1 MEKSIVVSVD
11 GTVDAFAE
19 PLVFRFSDGPLQSV
33 SHDIMTVTL
42 MFLNKEFETAVRL
55 VNQTNLLGLDLIDR

>member
-33 SHDIMTVTL
+33 SHDVMTVTL
-42 MFLNKEFETAVRL
+42 MFLNKEFETAVKL
-55 VNQTNLLGLDLIDR
+55 VNQTNLLGFGLH

>member
-42 MFLNKEFETAVRL
+42 MFF
-55 VNQTNLLGLDLIDR
+55 